1 MPKADIDRRR
11 FEDVERRRLRLL
23 DMADESN
30 GIPPT
35 RLLAW
40 TLKTFGE
47 DMARG
52 RKPAKSAVAEKLSAA
67 LDFVKPATRDVG
79 EYAHHDHVLIANKR
93 VKAFNGRL
101 TMSTPIDE
109 DIEACPH
116 FERFRDA
123 LNKCGKS
130 LTISTTEGGKLS
142 IKGEKLNALIPCIDE
157 DEFADINAD
166 FGIAQFD
173 MSPIIQ
179 AIKTVGIL
187 AEDDAETVLE
197 SSVLL
202 QPMTCFATDRHTALE
217 AYHGINMPVIAL
229 PKAFVSAV
237 SKIDKKPINFGYS
250 DKSFTIHF
258 EDTSWIKTTIFEGGW
273 PDISQLFQASYPTAV
288 PESLL
293 EAIAVVKSFSE
304 EGKVK
309 FENGFVWSH
318 DTDKEGAQYPVEG
331 LQETPNFWN
340 GDYWS
345 RFAHLIKFVD
355 ITTYPDRAYFVND
368 GTVRGL
374 IAGRK

>member
-1 MPKADIDRRR
+1 MFANYNIPIYYLDGRVGYADQWTIDLITSGAVDFGAYPKG
-11 FEDVERRRLRLL
+11 F
-23 DMADESN
+23 
-30 GIPPT
+30 
-35 RLLAW
+35 
-40 TLKTFGE
+40 

-79 EYAHHDHVLIANKR
+79 QYSNHDHILIANKR
-93 VKAFNGRL
+93 VKAFNGRI

-116 FERFRDA
+116 YDRFRDA
-123 LNKCGKS
+123 LNKCGKT

-142 IKGEKLNALIPCIDE
+142 IKGDKLNALIPCIDE
-157 DEFADINAD
+157 DDFADINAD

-173 MSPIIQ
+173 MTPIIE
-179 AIKTVGIL
+179 AIKLVGIL

-202 QPMTCFATDRHTALE
+202 QPSSCFATDRHTALE
-217 AYHGINMPVIAL
+217 AYHGINMPIIAL

-250 DKSFTIHF
+250 DKTFTIHF

-273 PDISQLFQASYPTAV
+273 PDVSQLFAPQSFPAPV
-288 PESLL
+288 PPGLL
-293 EAIAVVKSFSE
+293 EAIGMVKGFSDSHT
-304 EGKVK
+304 VK
-309 FENGFVWSH
+309 FMNGAVWSH
-318 DTDKEGAQYPVEG
+318 ASDKEGAQYPVEG

-340 GDYWS
+340 GDYWG
-345 RFAHLIKFVD
+345 RFEHLIEAVD
-355 ITTYPDRAYFVND
+355 ITTYPDKAFFFK
-368 GTVRGL
+368 GTTVRGL
-374 IAGRK
+374 IAGKAGE